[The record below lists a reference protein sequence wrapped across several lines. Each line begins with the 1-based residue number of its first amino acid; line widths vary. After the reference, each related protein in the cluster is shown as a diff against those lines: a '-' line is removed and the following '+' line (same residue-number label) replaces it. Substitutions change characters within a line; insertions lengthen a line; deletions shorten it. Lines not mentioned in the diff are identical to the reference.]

1 MEIVTI
7 SSRDG
12 IMDEREAIPDGFE
25 KQGLY
30 PDAKGNPENRALCFD
45 P

>member
-12 IMDEREAIPDGFE
+12 LLDERETIPEGAE
-25 KQGLY
+25 KLGLY
-30 PDAKGNPENRALCFD
+30 PDAKGNPENRSLLFD
-45 P
+45 S

>member
-1 MEIVTI
+1 MEVMTI

-12 IMDEREAIPDGFE
+12 LMDERETIPDGAE

-30 PDAKGNPENRALCFD
+30 PDAKGNPDNRSLRFD